1 LRSTDLRANRRNFEK
16 AGLAPAFLF
25 AFQLVWISAGW
36 CLLPA
41 AAIAH
46 LLPPENAARSNKPLM
61 V

>member
-36 CLLPA
+36 CLLP
-41 AAIAH
+41 
-46 LLPPENAARSNKPLM
+46 PLRTCFRLKTPRDPTNR
-61 V
+61 